1 MGNAVFFFYLVLAWD
16 SNLWGLWVVVV
27 VILGLLVVVVVAAM
41 SLLGYEEKCV
51 GLFMVVLS
59 LEKEREM
66 EE

>member
-1 MGNAVFFFYLVLAWD
+1 M
-16 SNLWGLWVVVV
+16 
-27 VILGLLVVVVVAAM
+27 VVVVVAAVV

-59 LEKEREM
+59 LEKEKEM

>member
-1 MGNAVFFFYLVLAWD
+1 MWGLWFFYLVLARD
-16 SNLWGLWVVVV
+16 FDLWVVVV
-27 VILGLLVVVVVAAM
+27 VVEAV

-66 EE
+66 EKREKEREMEE

>member
-1 MGNAVFFFYLVLAWD
+1 M
-16 SNLWGLWVVVV
+16 VVW
-27 VILGLLVVVVVAAM
+27 GLLVVVVVAAM
-41 SLLGYEEKCV
+41 SLLGCEEKCV

>member
-1 MGNAVFFFYLVLAWD
+1 M
-16 SNLWGLWVVVV
+16 
-27 VILGLLVVVVVAAM
+27 GLLIVVAVMAM

-66 EE
+66 EKREKEKEMEE

>member
-1 MGNAVFFFYLVLAWD
+1 MWGLWFFYLVLARD
-16 SNLWGLWVVVV
+16 FDLWVVVV
-27 VILGLLVVVVVAAM
+27 VVAVV

-66 EE
+66 EKREKEREMEE